1 GKLAPSL
8 YWAVMIPSRMLVGHI
23 SKHIRKILLGSL
35 VAIPLV
41 TLLVGVV
48 SNSTMVLLLC
58 IPLGFASGAIYP
70 CVLTLMLPF
79 AGKKTATA
87 TGIITAATGIGG
99 FAFTALTG
107 FLADLW
113 GMQTAMMILAA
124 FFVFSILA
132 ALRVFALADQV
143 E

>member
-1 GKLAPSL
+1 MANRASP
-8 YWAVMIPSRMLVGHI
+8 
-23 SKHIRKILLGSL
+23 IR
-35 VAIPLV
+35 
-41 TLLVGVV
+41 
-48 SNSTMVLLLC
+48 
-58 IPLGFASGAIYP
+58 
-70 CVLTLMLPF
+70 
-79 AGKKTATA
+79 TATA